1 MAYVEGKLFMMNTSN
16 VHEMKFGRPQTVLID
31 AETRPNGIIVN
42 LGGTLEDKGNRPDL
56 DHVHSISETVQTKVA
71 GKFIVVA
78 PEINVEQY
86 RTVDG
91 QIGKFVLEVG
101 ETYTAYQLS
110 VLDRLEYSDAYFKD
124 ATALKVGDKVNVQQK
139 DVNGARF
146 VKADTGGA
154 MRIVSIV
161 PLWLPVMLAPNLA
174 TGQGSGKTAKLMPE
188 SCKMIKVEVEK

>member
-1 MAYVEGKLFMMNTSN
+1 MALFMCNTSN
-16 VHEMKFGRPQTVLID
+16 VHEMKFGRPQTVLVEGKE
-31 AETRPNGIIVN
+31 ALPNGVIVT
-42 LGGTLEDKGNRPDL
+42 LGGTQEKTAREL
-56 DHVHSISETVQTKVA
+56 DHAHAIAEGALTKVA

-110 VLDRLEYSDAYFKD
+110 VLDRLEYSDAYFKAAAD
-124 ATALKVGDKVNVQQK
+124 LKVGDKVNVQQK
-139 DVNGARF
+139 DANGARF

-188 SCKMIKVEVEK
+188 SCKMIKVEVEQ

>member
-16 VHEMKFGRPQTVLID
+16 VHEMKFGRPQTVLND
-31 AETRPNGIIVN
+31 EVRPNGVIVT
-42 LGGTLEDKGNRPDL
+42 LGATKEGTAREL
-56 DHVHSISETVQTKVA
+56 DHCHAITEGALTEVA

-78 PEINVEQY
+78 PEINVQQY
-86 RTVDG
+86 RTIDG

-124 ATALKVGDKVNVQQK
+124 AATLKLGDKVNVQQK
-139 DVNGARF
+139 DANGARF

-154 MRIVSIV
+154 MRIVSIA
-161 PLWLPVMLAPNLA
+161 PLWLPVMLVPNIA
-174 TGQGSGKTAKLMPE
+174 VDGQGSGNLAKLMPQ
-188 SCKMIKVEVEK
+188 SCQMIKVEVEK

>member
-1 MAYVEGKLFMMNTSN
+1 MAEKKLFMMNTSN
-16 VHEMKFGRPQTVLID
+16 VHEMKFGRPQTVLND
-31 AETRPNGIIVN
+31 AERPNGVIVT
-42 LGGTLEDKGNRPDL
+42 LGATQEKTAREL
-56 DHVHSISETVQTKVA
+56 DHAHAITEGALTKVA

-78 PEINVEQY
+78 PEINVQQY
-86 RTVDG
+86 RTIDG
-91 QIGKFVLEVG
+91 QIGKFVLEAD

-124 ATALKVGDKVNVQQK
+124 AAALKVGDKVNVQQK

-154 MRIVSIV
+154 MRIISIV

-188 SCKMIKVEVEK
+188 SCKMIKVEVEQ